1 MEWPQP
7 IRPAGRCRDI
17 LLPSADW
24 CLHQGS
30 EDAAGEV
37 DQILNWHVKK
47 SITGIILSIS
57 WVLNAQVAL
66 PTFQGTHFAK
76 SSGSQTFSYTG
87 SQQTFTVPA
96 GVSTITIKVWGAQ
109 GGNSGYYSS
118 SGNCATGG
126 KGGYS
131 TGTLSVSSGN
141 TVYIYVGG
149 QGEGY
154 SSCSTQMQNTGA
166 KDGGWNGGGGN
177 SVTGPGGTGGGGAS
191 DVRYGGTGTSNR
203 KIVGGGGGGG
213 GNAENSTRLS
223 NGGAGG
229 GTSGQTMATNTQFY
243 SRSPGNGAT
252 QSSGNSNGVG
262 STANQNLSGGGGG
275 GYYGGGKGDNS
286 TGGGGGSGYIGGV
299 SDAET
304 IAGNASMP
312 DPDGGTMTGREGNG
326 IIVIS
331 W

>member
-1 MEWPQP
+1 M
-7 IRPAGRCRDI
+7 
-17 LLPSADW
+17 
-24 CLHQGS
+24 
-30 EDAAGEV
+30 
-37 DQILNWHVKK
+37 
-47 SITGIILSIS
+47 
-57 WVLNAQVAL
+57 AL
-66 PTFQGTHFAK
+66 PTFQGVQKPPYTP
-76 SSGSQTFSYTG
+76 GSQTFTYTG
-87 SQQTFTVPA
+87 SQQTFTVPT
-96 GVSTITIKVWGAQ
+96 GVSSITIKTWGAQ
-109 GGNSGYYSS
+109 GGSGGYYSNS
-118 SGNCATGG
+118 SYCSTGG

-131 TGTLSVSSGN
+131 TGTLSVSAGN

-154 SSCSTQMQNTGA
+154 PSCGTQMINTGA
-166 KDGGWNGGGGN
+166 KDGGWNGGGSN
-177 SVTGPGGTGGGGAS
+177 SITAYGGTGGGGAS
-191 DVRYGGTGTSNR
+191 DVRYGGTGIGNR
-203 KIVGGGGGGG
+203 KIVAGGGGGG
-213 GNAENSTRLS
+213 GNAENSTRRS

-229 GTSGQTMATNTQFY
+229 GTSGQTMANSTQFI
-243 SRSPGNGAT
+243 SRTPGSGAT

-304 IAGNASMP
+304 IAGNATMP

-326 IIVIS
+326 LIIIS